1 MILVPA
7 SKKVLEECME
17 KGYIKTLLE
26 AGATLTAPGC
36 AACLGIHQG
45 LLAEGEACISSTNRN
60 FPGRMGSVKGRVYLG
75 SPATVAASALQGKI
89 TDPTPYLKGE

>member
-1 MILVPA
+1 
-7 SKKVLEECME
+7 ME